1 MGVLALRKSRSK
13 RKTMLQKILVFVLV
27 MCSILPSLS
36 PNQAAA
42 AEEVASNTFKNPIV
56 PVSGHAGSADPS
68 VVYKDGYY
76 YYVKSDRDA
85 SIIVVKAKRLQDIG
99 TAPRVTVYTPPSGTM
114 YSKEIWAP
122 EIQYINGKW
131 YIYFAADDGRNE
143 NHRMYVLEGNSQDPQ
158 GTYTFKGKVSDPTDL
173 WAIDGM
179 AFQKEDGSLYFV
191 WSGWRNASDGMPQR
205 TYIAPMS
212 NPWTISGPR
221 VEISSPSEP
230 WEGTIQEGQEVI
242 IKDGT
247 ISIIYSANGSWMND
261 YVLGQLTNTDGDVLN
276 PASWTKKKT
285 PVFVKNPEGQ
295 VYGTGHHGFTKSP
308 DGKED
313 WMVYHAFKNSNGGW
327 ANRSVRAQK
336 FTWNE
341 DGTPNFGTA
350 VPYGEEI
357 QEPSGTPAVNRV
369 EYEAENAQLGGN
381 AFVRNSANASEGKV
395 VGRLDNEN
403 SDYVQFEV
411 DVEHAGLYTLVVMAA
426 NGSSAGA
433 VSQHSVSTNDGPN
446 QVIEYE
452 NYGWENYNP
461 SSMDV
466 NLNAGKNTVRLS
478 KKLNFV
484 EVDRIVLQPIETV
497 ESEVSVETVNF
508 ENKEMKM
515 EKGETA
521 TVTASIRPIV
531 GTDKNLKLS
540 SSDSKIV
547 DVSEFGRDTATGSI
561 TLAIKGMDAGTALV
575 KAESADGKVVAELKV
590 TVRGQAGEPDLSAFT
605 VDHFDNTT
613 LDNHWSIFQE
623 SKENW
628 SLSKNAGS
636 MTIHTT
642 ATDIYQN
649 NNSQNNVFLQN
660 IEAGKDF
667 EIVTKV
673 TAPITKNHQQAG
685 LFVWQD
691 ADNLVK
697 LAHVWADGPTIE
709 TAYEI
714 KQTYRKPGN
723 FAKHPGGNTMTFK
736 IKKVGNKYTTYYW
749 DGYVWIQAAD
759 SLTADF
765 KDIKVGFF
773 ANNIVASNDRI
784 DAKFDYFAVRTLSG
798 GVELEEEKVSLQKS
812 ETKQLKNVGPSENV
826 KWSSKNPS
834 VATVTDTGLVEA
846 KSVGRTIIKVE
857 DESGSYKDQVLV
869 TVVGGGPQPDI
880 LFEDDFKDN
889 EADGWTT
896 YGGTW
901 SVTDGKY
908 SVKSGA
914 GHKSILDSPE
924 FTDYVL
930 EADVQIKS
938 GTEAG
943 MIFRASDIGVGPD
956 SLEGYYLGIN
966 PERQMAVLGQFTD
979 GKWTEIA
986 SRNVPIKYNEAYRLK
1001 VVVNEGHIQA
1011 FINDNPL
1018 NENPYP
1024 KFDLVSSTHL
1034 TTGKIGFRTWNA
1046 DATFDNLKVSS
1057 YKETVSGP
1065 TYSNSVMPGIADPY
1079 VLYHE
1084 GTYYLYGTNTADWPN
1099 MQNGIKVY
1107 TSTDL
1112 VNWKAHDEW
1121 ALHKDN
1127 TWGNNRFWAPEVI
1140 EKDGTFYMYY
1150 AVEERLAVAT
1160 SDSPLGPFVQEKM
1173 EPIHPNTPE
1182 IDAHI
1187 FTDDDGKQYM
1197 YFVRFEGGNVIY
1209 VAELNDDMKSI
1220 KEDTVKFV
1228 MRASQEWEKSQ
1239 KQPVYPVNEG
1249 AFVIKHKDTYYLTYS
1264 ANHFE
1269 SPDYGVGYATAP
1281 SPTGPWT
1288 KYEHNPIMKS
1298 NIVVP
1303 GAGHHSL
1310 IHSPDGSELFM
1321 VYHTHNSTTA
1331 TEPRK
1336 LAIDRVHFVPQ
1347 ENGPD
1352 IMEVWGPTVT
1362 PQPMPSNNVAIKT
1375 INISGQDG
1383 ESTITSFGGTLQL
1396 NAEVLPENA
1405 TDKSVIWT
1413 IENGKDLASISETG
1427 LVTAKGVG
1435 TVTVKATSERDPEI
1449 SGIFKI
1455 EIVGL
1460 ESVSLEAEQS
1470 TLSRTETTDL
1480 NISGK
1485 YSNGN
1490 AADLSKAT
1498 IEYVSSNEKVISVA
1512 DGVITAHDP
1521 GTAIVSVKVSLN
1533 GYTVTSNQLKVKVT
1547 TSIESLEHLVDGYV
1561 NDGAIKP
1568 PLASQLSNA
1577 LDQAKHQLN
1586 KGSKEQAIK
1595 KLNDFRKHLKNKAMD
1610 KFIEDEVKEILITD
1624 TNVLLETWIK
1634 NLSSR

>member
-1 MGVLALRKSRSK
+1 MRKKRLK
-13 RKTMLQKILVFVLV
+13 RKIMLQKVLVFVFVL
-27 MCSILPSLS
+27 CLILPSFS
-36 PNQAAA
+36 QNKAGA
-42 AEEVASNTFKNPIV
+42 AETNNTFTNPIV
-56 PVSGHAGSADPS
+56 PVSGQAGSADPS

-85 SIIVVKAKRLQDIG
+85 SIIVAKAKRLQDIG
-99 TAPRVTVYTPPSGTM
+99 TAPRVTVYTPPSGTK

-122 EIQYINGKW
+122 ELQYLNGKW

-158 GTYTFKGKVSDPTDL
+158 GTYTLKGKISDSSDM

-191 WSGWRNASDGMPQR
+191 WSGWRNANDGMPQR

-230 WEGTIQEGQEVI
+230 WEGTIQEGHEVI
-242 IKDGT
+242 MKDGT

-261 YVLGQLTNTDGDVLN
+261 YVLGQLTNSDGDVLN

-295 VYGTGHHGFTKSP
+295 VYGPGHHGFTKSP

-313 WMVYHAFKNSNGGW
+313 WIVYHAFKNSNGGW

-350 VPYGEEI
+350 VGYGAEI
-357 QEPSGTPAVNRV
+357 QAPSGTPSVTRV
-369 EYEAENAQLGGN
+369 EYEAESAKLGGN
-381 AFVRNSANASEGKV
+381 AFIRNSANASGGKV
-395 VGRLDNEN
+395 VGRIDNEN
-403 SDYVQFEV
+403 SDYVQF
-411 DVEHAGLYTLVVMAA
+411 DVEVKDPGLYTLIVMAA
-426 NGSSAGA
+426 NGTSAGA
-433 VSQHSVSTNDGPN
+433 KAEHTVSVNGGPN
-446 QVIEYE
+446 QAIEYK

-466 NLNAGKNTVRLS
+466 NLNAGKNTIKLS
-478 KKLNFV
+478 KKSNFA
-484 EVDRIVLQPIETV
+484 EVDRIVLQPVETSNSEVPV
-497 ESEVSVETVNF
+497 ESVKF
-508 ENKEMKM
+508 ENKEMAIG
-515 EKGETA
+515 KGETA
-521 TVTASIRPIV
+521 TVTASIRPII

-547 DVSEFGRDTATGSI
+547 TVSEFARDTATGSV
-561 TLAIKGMDAGTALV
+561 TLALKGLEAGTAAV
-575 KAESADGKVVAELKV
+575 KAESADGTVAAEIKV
-590 TVRGQAGEPDLSAFT
+590 TVRNQPGEPDLSAFT
-605 VDHFDNTT
+605 VDQFSETT
-613 LDNHWSIFQE
+613 LDSRWSIFQE
-623 SKENW
+623 SKDNW
-628 SLSKNAGS
+628 SLTKNPGS

-642 ATDIYQN
+642 PTDIYQN

-673 TAPITKNHQQAG
+673 TAPIAKNHQQAG

-697 LAHVWADGPTIE
+697 LAHVWVDGPTIE

-714 KQTYRKPGN
+714 KQIYRKPGN
-723 FAKHPGGNTMTFK
+723 FAAHPGGDTMTLK
-736 IKKVGNKYTTYYW
+736 IRKVGNKYTTYYW
-749 DGYVWIQAAD
+749 DGYEWIQAAD
-759 SLTADF
+759 SLTADL
-765 KDIKVGFF
+765 KNIKVGFF
-773 ANNIVASNDRI
+773 ANNIVATNDRI

-798 GVELEEEKVSLQKS
+798 GVKVEEEEISLKVAEKS
-812 ETKQLKNVGPSENV
+812 QLENVGPSENV

-834 VATVTDTGLVEA
+834 IATVTDKGLVEA
-846 KSVGRTIIKVE
+846 KSAGRTIIYAE

-869 TVVGGGPQPDI
+869 NVLSDEQQPDI
-880 LFEDDFKDN
+880 LFQDDFNDN
-889 EADGWTT
+889 AADGWKT
-896 YGGTW
+896 YGGSW

-908 SVKSGA
+908 TVKSGP
-914 GHKSILDSPE
+914 GHKTVLEQPE
-924 FTDYVL
+924 FTDYIL
-930 EADVQIKS
+930 EADVQITK

-943 MIFRASDIGVGPD
+943 LIFRASDLGVGAD
-956 SLEGYYLGIN
+956 TLEGYFLGIN
-966 PERQMAVLGQFTD
+966 TENKYTVLGQFKD

-986 SRNVPIKYNEAYRLK
+986 SRKIPINYNEPYHLK
-1001 VVVNEGHIQA
+1001 VVVYKGHIQA

-1018 NENPYP
+1018 NENSYP
-1024 KFDLVSSTHL
+1024 KFDLVSNTHL
-1034 TTGKIGFRTWNA
+1034 TTGKVGFRTWNA
-1046 DATFDNLKVSS
+1046 DATFDNLKVSP
-1057 YKETVSGP
+1057 YVEQISGP
-1065 TYSNSVMPGIADPY
+1065 TYTNSVMPGIADPY

-1084 GTYYLYGTNTADWPN
+1084 GVYYLYGTHTNDWPK

-1127 TWGNNRFWAPEVI
+1127 SWGENRFWAPEVI
-1140 EKDGTFYMYY
+1140 EKNGKFYMYY

-1228 MRASQEWEKSQ
+1228 MRASQDWEKST
-1239 KQPVYPVNEG
+1239 KQPSYPVNEG

-1281 SPTGPWT
+1281 TPMGPWT
-1288 KYEHNPIMKS
+1288 KYEYNPIMKS

-1362 PQPMPSNNVAIKT
+1362 PQPMPSNKIELDSVKLAAKHT
-1375 INISGQDG
+1375 TLFRTETSDLEYSGSYSNGKEADLKEAALEYVTSNKDIVSVENG
-1383 ESTITSFGGTLQL
+1383 EIIAHHPGT
-1396 NAEVLPENA
+1396 AEVFVNVTL
-1405 TDKSVIWT
+1405 
-1413 IENGKDLASISETG
+1413 NG
-1427 LVTAKGVG
+1427 
-1435 TVTVKATSERDPEI
+1435 VTVK
-1449 SGIFKI
+1449 
-1455 EIVGL
+1455 
-1460 ESVSLEAEQS
+1460 
-1470 TLSRTETTDL
+1470 
-1480 NISGK
+1480 
-1485 YSNGN
+1485 SNVV
-1490 AADLSKAT
+1490 T
-1498 IEYVSSNEKVISVA
+1498 I
-1512 DGVITAHDP
+1512 H
-1521 GTAIVSVKVSLN
+1521 
-1533 GYTVTSNQLKVKVT
+1533 VT
-1547 TSIESLEHLVDGYV
+1547 TSLEWMKYLIEGYE
-1561 NDGAIKP
+1561 DTGTIQQ
-1568 PLASQLSNA
+1568 PLAAQLRNSI
-1577 LDQAKHQLN
+1577 DQAKHQLDIGN
-1586 KGSKEQAIK
+1586 KEQAIK
-1595 KLNDFRKHLKNKAMD
+1595 KMNDFLKHLNNKAME
-1610 KFIEDEVKEILITD
+1610 KFIADGVKEDLNADAIAIISKW
-1624 TNVLLETWIK
+1624 N
-1634 NLSSR
+1634 